1 MIIDEKILKISES
14 LDANKRHDMKVQYF
28 NKNAK
33 MQLHIHNGTVL
44 EKFLKF
50 GTCLVIGNFEKHCSS
65 S

>member
-33 MQLHIHNGTVL
+33 M
-44 EKFLKF
+44 
-50 GTCLVIGNFEKHCSS
+50 
-65 S
+65 